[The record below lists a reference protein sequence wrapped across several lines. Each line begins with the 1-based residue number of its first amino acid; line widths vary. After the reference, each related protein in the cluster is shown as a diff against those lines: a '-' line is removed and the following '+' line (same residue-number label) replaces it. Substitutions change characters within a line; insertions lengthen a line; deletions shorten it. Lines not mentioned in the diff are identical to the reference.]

1 MKSTWSSFVKDD
13 RGNVVEFLSRRGTT
27 TAVYAIKLKGSQYR
41 SLPVAYRN
49 LSPVFEGM
57 TGAMAQI
64 KFAKC
69 SSVRVISS

>member
-1 MKSTWSSFVKDD
+1 MWWNFCPGEVQPRRYMPLSSKEV
-13 RGNVVEFLSRRGTT
+13 
-27 TAVYAIKLKGSQYR
+27 R